1 MSDALTEL
9 TTRDAIYRTVRINE
23 TRVDL
28 PANDYASERGF
39 VVQMYD
45 DSLREAWFFIGN
57 ARCPMPSNVIEA
69 VLAAASG
76 QHAPFDDHSHTP
88 S

>member
-1 MSDALTEL
+1 MYDALAEL
-9 TTRDAIYRTVRINE
+9 TTRDAVYRTARINE

-45 DSLREAWFFIGN
+45 DSLREAWFFIGT
-57 ARCPMPSNVIEA
+57 ARCPMPSEMIKV
-69 VLAAASG
+69 VLDAAARTRSEG
-76 QHAPFDDHSHTP
+76 RAG
-88 S
+88 